1 MHTFT
6 YLIAAAGLLQG
17 ATAAFNMDSAT
28 NVAVYWGQNSNGT
41 QKDLGSY
48 CNDMSIDTIMLSF
61 LNIFK
66 GQGGQ
71 PEYDF
76 SNACSKGNGVFPGT
90 DLPQCQF
97 LASQIKS
104 CQDVNKIV
112 TLSLGGGGNNSVG
125 FDNDGDAQ
133 SFATTIWNEFLG
145 GNSSTRPLGDVVLDG
160 VDLDIESGS
169 DQHYDTFVNQ
179 LRSLA
184 NGAPKPLY
192 VTGAPQCVQ
201 PDSHLNAAMLNSS
214 LDAITTR
221 RATCLTPPCV
231 PYLILP
237 ILIAPTNRRTT
248 RASTS
253 PPGKVAQTIHA
264 RCNSPRRGHRDE
276 FARTKAKNPKMKVY
290 IGAPASDQ
298 AAGSGYVNIDSFK
311 QIITSVQK
319 NFTSFGGVMLYDAS
333 QAQANDNYEVA
344 VKSTLLANADAPGA
358 GTNVPPKRD
367 AVGKVAADA
376 DRPRVRSRFFRL
388 E

>member
-1 MHTFT
+1 MHMFA
-6 YLIAAAGLLQG
+6 YVLAAAGLLQG

-48 CNDMSIDTIMLSF
+48 CNDTSIDTIMLSF

-71 PEYDF
+71 PQYDF
-76 SNACSKGNGVFPGT
+76 SNACSQGNGVFPGT
-90 DLPQCQF
+90 NLPQCQF
-97 LASQIKS
+97 LASQIKT
-104 CQDVNKIV
+104 CQDANKIV
-112 TLSLGGGGNNSVG
+112 TLSLGGGGTNSVG
-125 FDNDGDAQ
+125 FDNDDDAQ
-133 SFATTIWNEFLG
+133 SFAGTIWNEFLG
-145 GNSSTRPLGDVVLDG
+145 GNSSTRPLGNVSLDG

-179 LRSLA
+179 LRTLA

-214 LDAITTR
+214 LDAIYVQFYNNE
-221 RATCLTPPCV
+221 PC
-231 PYLILP
+231 YLP
-237 ILIAPTNRRTT
+237 NTAGFNF
-248 RASTS
+248 A
-253 PPGKVAQTIHA
+253 AW
-264 RCNSPRRGHRDE
+264 DD
-276 FARTKAKNPKMKVY
+276 FARNKAKNPKMKVY
-290 IGAPASDQ
+290 IGAPASDE
-298 AAGSGYVNIDSFK
+298 AAQSGFVNIDTFK

-344 VKSTLLANADAPGA
+344 VKSTLLANA
-358 GTNVPPKRD
+358 GTNAPSKRD
-367 AVGKVAADA
+367 KAEGEVAL
-376 DRPRVRSRFFRL
+376 V
-388 E
+388 